1 MPPIQVAIIEDHE
14 LTRMGL
20 RVTLSQQPGV
30 KVIGEAA
37 NGPKGLALLMSARP
51 DIALVDIQLPGF
63 DGIELT
69 QQFKQWQREE
79 RPRTLATRVIML
91 TAQEHEATVL
101 AAFGAGADSYC
112 LKHISTQC
120 LLEALAVTYAGN
132 SWIDPGIVRIVLNH
146 ISQRQTVPTVGIT
159 TPVNNEAMLGDKE
172 HNSSLL
178 ASSPLT
184 NRELE
189 VLELIVAGC
198 SNLEIASRCYIALD
212 TVKTHVRSILDKL
225 CVDCRTQAATIALRS
240 GLVN

>member
-37 NGPKGLALLMSARP
+37 NGPEGLALLMSARP

-79 RPRTLATRVIML
+79 RPRTLPTRVIML
-91 TAQEHEATVL
+91 TAQEHEAIVL

-112 LKHISTQC
+112 LKHVHTHQ
-120 LLEALAVTYAGN
+120 LLEAIRVTHAGN
-132 SWIDPGIVRIVLNH
+132 SWIDPRIARIVLK
-146 ISQRQTVPTVGIT
+146 QLVQP
-159 TPVNNEAMLGDKE
+159 PVLQGSGVEALADAVASPQSE
-172 HNSSLL
+172 EYSASLDSSSL
-178 ASSPLT
+178 T
-184 NRELE
+184 RREQEILK
-189 VLELIVAGC
+189 LIVAGC
-198 SNLEIASRCYIALD
+198 SNAGIAEQCYITVD
-212 TVKTHVRSILDKL
+212 TVKTHVRRILDKL
-225 CVDCRTQAATIALRS
+225 CVDCRTQAAVVVLRS
-240 GLVN
+240 GLVH